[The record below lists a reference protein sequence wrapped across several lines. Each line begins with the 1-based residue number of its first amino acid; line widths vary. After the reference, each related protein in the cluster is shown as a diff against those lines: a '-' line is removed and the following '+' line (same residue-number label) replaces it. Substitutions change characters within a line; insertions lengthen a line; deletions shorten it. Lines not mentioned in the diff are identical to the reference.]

1 MRKTLGDDSKLRI
14 SAAPGDLVLL
24 CVQRPH
30 CAIGFGH
37 ESAHDDGSGNIND
50 NDNGSGNDNDNDNG
64 TTTITI
70 TATEKSTPNLQT
82 RVSLQ
87 CFLQYNGDDE
97 RLTID
102 S

>member
-1 MRKTLGDDSKLRI
+1 VVLRKTLGDDYKLRI

-37 ESAHDDGSGNIND
+37 ESAHGDGSD
-50 NDNGSGNDNDNDNG
+50 SGRNNDNDNDTKKN
-64 TTTITI
+64 
-70 TATEKSTPNLQT
+70 TAIEKPTQNLQT

-97 RLTID
+97 RLSID

>member
-1 MRKTLGDDSKLRI
+1 MTSQDPEGQIILRKVLGAENKQQI
-14 SAAPGDLVLL
+14 CVNPGDLVLL

-37 ESAHDDGSGNIND
+37 DDGVNNS
-50 NDNGSGNDNDNDNG
+50 SSTAAA
-64 TTTITI
+64 TT
-70 TATEKSTPNLQT
+70 STMQT

-87 CFLQYNGDDE
+87 CFLQYNGNEE

>member
-1 MRKTLGDDSKLRI
+1 MVLRKALGDDYKLQI

-37 ESAHDDGSGNIND
+37 ECVHGDG
-50 NDNGSGNDNDNDNG
+50 NGNG
-64 TTTITI
+64 TTTT
-70 TATEKSTPNLQT
+70 TSNLQT

-87 CFLQYNGDDE
+87 CFLQYNGGDE

>member
-1 MRKTLGDDSKLRI
+1 MVLRKTLGEDRKLTI
-14 SAAPGDLVLL
+14 AVAPGDLVLL

-37 ESAHDDGSGNIND
+37 GDK
-50 NDNGSGNDNDNDNG
+50 G
-64 TTTITI
+64 TGTQTT
-70 TATEKSTPNLQT
+70 KLQT

-87 CFLQYNGDDE
+87 CFLQYSGDKT

>member
-1 MRKTLGDDSKLRI
+1 MSNLTSQDPEGQIILRKVLQEKHKQTI
-14 SAAPGDLVLL
+14 SVAPGDLVLL

-37 ESAHDDGSGNIND
+37 EEDHED
-50 NDNGSGNDNDNDNG
+50 NDIDRNSNDKLKKN
-64 TTTITI
+64 
-70 TATEKSTPNLQT
+70 KKKKLQT

-87 CFLQYNGDDE
+87 CFLQHNGSEE